1 MALLCGGGG
10 SRAADVSDP
19 ARGNGGPASKAGS
32 SRRTDADKNVVKLLL
47 LGAGESGK
55 STLFKQMKVIN
66 KGGYSDEERKSFI
79 PVVHS
84 NTIISM
90 KTLITAFEQLGV
102 TVPPSIQELCDQ
114 LPEDEGGGKLSP
126 AAANAIHTMWKHKTV
141 QEVFARKSEFQLDD
155 SAEYFFDKVTTL
167 SSDTYIPTE
176 QDVLRARVRTTG
188 IARTDFKIKH
198 TDFAMF
204 DLGGQRNERRKWIHT
219 FKDVHA
225 VIFVA
230 ALSEFDQ
237 VLFEDSTRNRMLE
250 SLSLFEQIANSR
262 WFTETSMIL
271 FLNKH
276 DLFQRKLEKTHIKDY
291 FEDYTGAKGGSQKS
305 FDEGCAFFKEKF
317 LAESKNKD
325 KSIYTH
331 ITCAT
336 DTKNVSFV
344 FNAVVCIILEANM
357 KQAGFF

>member
-1 MALLCGGGG
+1 
-10 SRAADVSDP
+10 
-19 ARGNGGPASKAGS
+19 
-32 SRRTDADKNVVKLLL
+32 
-47 LGAGESGK
+47 
-55 STLFKQMKVIN
+55 
-66 KGGYSDEERKSFI
+66 
-79 PVVHS
+79 
-84 NTIISM
+84 
-90 KTLITAFEQLGV
+90 
-102 TVPPSIQELCDQ
+102 
-114 LPEDEGGGKLSP
+114 
-126 AAANAIHTMWKHKTV
+126 
-141 QEVFARKSEFQLDD
+141 
-155 SAEYFFDKVTTL
+155 
-167 SSDTYIPTE
+167 
-176 QDVLRARVRTTG
+176 
-188 IARTDFKIKH
+188 
-198 TDFAMF
+198 MF